1 MPDPEQWQLS
11 GNAAEQYEKIPA
23 RYILGPWAPGL
34 VEAAEIQRDEK
45 VLDLACGTG
54 VVTRAAMAKLGPAGH
69 ITGLDLNEGM
79 LEVAKAIGNLGVG
92 GLAWVRGSALEMDIS
107 DASFDVV
114 LCQQGLQFFPD
125 QHKALSETHRVLRD
139 EGRAWFSI
147 WAEAGPYQNAVSA
160 AIATHVDE
168 ATARRNKAARDVPD
182 ADTLRSQFS
191 DAGFRQVDVTRI
203 EMQIRLPEIEK
214 FVIAQL
220 RSTPF
225 AEAIES
231 LSVSEQ
237 AALARDAAEGLS
249 LYADGVDAVVP
260 DFSNIVFAKK

>member
-23 RYILGPWAPGL
+23 RYILGPWALGL
-34 VEAAEIQRDEK
+34 VEAAELQRDEK
-45 VLDLACGTG
+45 ILDLACGTG
-54 VVTRAAMAKLGPAGH
+54 VVTRAAAAKLGPAGH

-79 LEVAKAIGNLGVG
+79 LKVAMALGNPGVG
-92 GLAWVRGSALEMDIS
+92 GLAWVRGSALEMDLP
-107 DASFDVV
+107 DAGFDLV

-139 EGRAWFSI
+139 GGRAWFSI
-147 WAEAGPYQNAVSA
+147 WAEAGPYQIAVGA

-168 ATARRNKAARDVPD
+168 STARRYKATRDVPD
-182 ADTLRSQFS
+182 ADSLRSQFS
-191 DAGFRQVDVTRI
+191 DAGFRQVDITRK
-203 EMQIRLPEIEK
+203 EMQMRLPEIKK
-214 FVIAQL
+214 FIIAQL

-231 LSVSEQ
+231 LSASDQ
-237 AALARDAAEGLS
+237 AALAQDAAEELS
-249 LYADGVDAVVP
+249 PYADGVDAVVP
-260 DFSNIVFAKK
+260 DSINLVSAKK

>member
-139 EGRAWFSI
+139 GGRAWFSI

-168 ATARRNKAARDVPD
+168 ATARRNKAARTSP
-182 ADTLRSQFS
+182 A
-191 DAGFRQVDVTRI
+191 
-203 EMQIRLPEIEK
+203 
-214 FVIAQL
+214 
-220 RSTPF
+220 
-225 AEAIES
+225 
-231 LSVSEQ
+231 
-237 AALARDAAEGLS
+237 
-249 LYADGVDAVVP
+249 
-260 DFSNIVFAKK
+260 